1 MNTLPDPPHLA
12 LQAQVQP
19 KLQLREI
26 SHFFGS
32 AQALS
37 RVSISIGQG
46 EIVSLLGPSGCGKT
60 TLLKI
65 IAGFVTPTGGELLID
80 GSRVNEVAPGR
91 RNVGLV
97 FQNYALFPHLTVA
110 DNVAYGLR
118 ARGMRRTDVNDQ
130 VSDML
135 KRVQMTVF
143 AGRYPLE
150 LSGGQQQRVALAR
163 ALATSPSLVLLDE
176 PFSALDRGLRLDM
189 QLEVKHL
196 LREFG
201 QTAIL
206 VTHDQEEALS
216 MADRVVVINQG
227 HIEQIGAPAALYDQP
242 DTLFVNQFLG
252 QTNLIPA
259 QVLKSDASGTT
270 VLLPGGTSL
279 VLGIASN
286 YSAGD
291 PAMLS
296 VRPENIVPLLH
307 AQLSTGL
314 AGIIPGVVRMVLPL
328 GAVDVLEVVADGG
341 FTLRLTRR
349 HDASHSQF
357 VVGKPILVGIDQ
369 LSVARLFHAK
379 TAAAA

>member
-1 MNTLPDPPHLA
+1 
-12 LQAQVQP
+12 
-19 KLQLREI
+19 
-26 SHFFGS
+26 
-32 AQALS
+32 
-37 RVSISIGQG
+37 
-46 EIVSLLGPSGCGKT
+46 
-60 TLLKI
+60 
-65 IAGFVTPTGGELLID
+65 
-80 GSRVNEVAPGR
+80 
-91 RNVGLV
+91 
-97 FQNYALFPHLTVA
+97 
-110 DNVAYGLR
+110 
-118 ARGMRRTDVNDQ
+118 
-130 VSDML
+130 
-135 KRVQMTVF
+135 MTVF